1 MNLLENKCVETDNTG
16 VANLS
21 LVTGVANDKRAEKSL
36 QFGVQHIEDKIEL
49 LMQEEVAV
57 SKYLDD
63 VTHTY
68 SQIANISEMTANI
81 NDDFKNFSSYANQIS
96 EIIDRSD
103 TMISRTESNVSE
115 LSENINATNTQL
127 DNIASV
133 FSRLEADFAN
143 IRNMS
148 NGINNIAMQS
158 KLLAFNAS
166 IEAERAGAEGRAFG
180 VVAQQMRLLSTSTKD
195 LVDGIDES
203 VKALVKSINDVN
215 AEIQAS
221 KATSLINLQKVNDV
235 KNNTSEVNECTVEV
249 KNFSKQ
255 IIQGIDNTS
264 ARINGAAEGFGAI
277 SQVVDSFGEKIEN
290 LNVKMSKKSSI
301 ICSVIDFLQQ
311 MENILD
317 EMVEK

>member
-1 MNLLENKCVETDNTG
+1 M
-16 VANLS
+16 
-21 LVTGVANDKRAEKSL
+21 
-36 QFGVQHIEDKIEL
+36 
-49 LMQEEVAV
+49 
-57 SKYLDD
+57 
-63 VTHTY
+63 
-68 SQIANISEMTANI
+68 
-81 NDDFKNFSSYANQIS
+81 
-96 EIIDRSD
+96 
-103 TMISRTESNVSE
+103 
-115 LSENINATNTQL
+115 QL
-127 DNIASV
+127 DSIASV

-215 AEIQAS
+215 TEIQAS
-221 KATSLINLQKVNDV
+221 KVTSLINLQKVNDV
-235 KNNTSEVNECTVEV
+235 KNNTSEVNACTVEV

-255 IIQGIDNTS
+255 IIEGIDNTS

-277 SQVVDSFGEKIEN
+277 SHVVDSFGEKIEN
-290 LNVKMSKKSSI
+290 LNVKMSKKI
-301 ICSVIDFLQQ
+301 EYYL
-311 MENILD
+311 
-317 EMVEK
+317 